1 MIDGNQVARFAP
13 EKQMKDTAAHLAFL
27 YTEKGEEASVR
38 STVAFALRELARDAS
53 TSLKVPFSE

>member
-1 MIDGNQVARFAP
+1 VARFAP